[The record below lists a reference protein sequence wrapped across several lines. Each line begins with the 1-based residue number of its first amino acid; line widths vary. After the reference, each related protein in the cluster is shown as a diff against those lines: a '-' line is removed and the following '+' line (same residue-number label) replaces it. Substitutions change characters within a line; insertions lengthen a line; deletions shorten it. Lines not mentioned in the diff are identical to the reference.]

1 MTFPAAD
8 MRLGYISMCLLA
20 IRCHLNAS
28 LKPGSQGT
36 VHNSMQL
43 QKLTGIG
50 LQNSRHGASAAQVGR
65 PGLIRGLK
73 ETALFR
79 VASPEVISVKI
90 FAFFSGRSFHMIR
103 VTGSS
108 LRVRGL
114 EIIRP
119 VVIRCDLEFRPT
131 Q

>member
-8 MRLGYISMCLLA
+8 VRLGHISMRLLA
-20 IRCHLNAS
+20 IRSNLNAP
-28 LKPGSQGT
+28 LKPGGQCA
-36 VHNSMQL
+36 VYNSMQL
-43 QKLTGIG
+43 QKLTGVG

-90 FAFFSGRSFHMIR
+90 FAFFSGGSFHLI
-103 VTGSS
+103 TGLRFKASGSRAGKFFQPAALS
-108 LRVRGL
+108 L
-114 EIIRP
+114 
-119 VVIRCDLEFRPT
+119 
-131 Q
+131 